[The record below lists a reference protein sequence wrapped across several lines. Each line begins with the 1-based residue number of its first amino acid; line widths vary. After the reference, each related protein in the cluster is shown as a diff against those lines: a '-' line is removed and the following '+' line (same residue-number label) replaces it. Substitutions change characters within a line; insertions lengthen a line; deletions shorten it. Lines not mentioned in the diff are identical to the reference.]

1 MDIPPQAI
9 FFFKGKWSVELDN
22 QLLCELV
29 RVKEEHGDLHSG
41 LPDEALVAARVKV
54 EAMAANKF
62 SVDELHTRV
71 HFLASRYKTFH
82 MLVSTPGVWWY
93 PNMNVVDAADT
104 VWRKVMK
111 EYPLSAA
118 YYHEDEPEYR
128 RLTSVFGP
136 LDVKQEGSDELNVA
150 VPKEVIVLSDTTIP
164 QHEVIDLTVV
174 ESPFLQEVNSPAV
187 VIGEKVKRK
196 LFDDEVE
203 SSDRE
208 SSNKPPTVFYVP
220 GPRGKAIMKMPPPR
234 SLPVNLHV
242 PTRTASPD
250 GSSEASNS
258 PNPRARNIDGY
269 AKGGT
274 VVAAAG
280 DNSVARD
287 VGLFESEMVIRIL
300 HN

>member
-164 QHEVIDLTVV
+164 QHEV
-174 ESPFLQEVNSPAV
+174 
-187 VIGEKVKRK
+187 KRK

-220 GPRGKAIMKMPPPR
+220 GPRGKAIMKMPPSAFIAGQPPCPYSNGITRWIVR
-234 SLPVNLHV
+234 SVQ
-242 PTRTASPD
+242 
-250 GSSEASNS
+250 
-258 PNPRARNIDGY
+258 
-269 AKGGT
+269 
-274 VVAAAG
+274 
-280 DNSVARD
+280 
-287 VGLFESEMVIRIL
+287 
-300 HN
+300 